1 MHVLFNLIFPEQSHI
16 FMKAANQTK
25 KKHNTNP
32 TERIRSNLCK
42 LYFAKC

>member
-25 KKHNTNP
+25 KKTQYKSYRTH
-32 TERIRSNLCK
+32 S
-42 LYFAKC
+42 F